1 MLSKKS
7 FLSLFF
13 IVLFLFSVDAYMEAG
28 DVLADYRSRGIEV
41 YSVESGDLTE
51 NVECYL
57 DTYILTVIKVKK
69 KPKAEVLYAL
79 EVDSR
84 SWTHDIRAVFA
95 DKNQLAGLRA
105 GDLVAVIGKVGKAR
119 WNQLADVV
127 LTDCQMIFANLE
139 ASKLQSELV
148 ANKELAVLDR
158 QNLAKARYEKDFMA
172 YKAKAVSP
180 DYEKVARNPD
190 QFKSQI
196 FNINGTVIGLVEA
209 PLSRYTQILL
219 HDYRGNLWTVY
230 YFRKAGGE
238 RFLVNDRLE
247 VYGTYTGIMLSG
259 FGENQEYSLPAV
271 YGVYL
276 NRQ

>member
-1 MLSKKS
+1 MFKKKS
-7 FLSLFF
+7 FLSLFI
-13 IVLFLFSVDAYMEAG
+13 IVLLLFSADAYMETK
-28 DVLADYRSRGIEV
+28 DIFADYRSRGIEI

-51 NVECYL
+51 NAECYQ
-57 DTYILTVIKVKK
+57 DAHILTVIKVKK

-79 EVDSR
+79 EVDSG

-105 GDLVAVIGKVGKAR
+105 GDLVAVVGKVGKAR

-127 LTDCQMIFANLE
+127 LTDCQVIFVNLE

-148 ANKELAVLDR
+148 ANKELAVWDR
-158 QNLAKARYEKDFMA
+158 QKLTRARYEKDLIA
-172 YKAKAVSP
+172 YKAKAVAP
-180 DYEKVARNPD
+180 DYEQVARNPD
-190 QFKSQI
+190 QFRNQI
-196 FNINGTVIGLVEA
+196 FSVSGTVVGTIEYVF
-209 PLSRYTQILL
+209 RYTEILL
-219 HDYRGNLWTVY
+219 RDYRGNLWVVY
-230 YFRKAGGE
+230 YVREDGGE